1 MGEGYRE
8 RQIQAKKLTVSE
20 KENNITVIL
29 NTKEMAEIS
38 IKDRVLKALERVRP
52 YLQSDG
58 GDIEFVDVSDDMT
71 VKVKLTGACHGCP
84 YSLQTLKAGV
94 EQAIMKE
101 VPEVKRVISA

>member
-1 MGEGYRE
+1 LRLQNKFTKDM
-8 RQIQAKKLTVSE
+8 T
-20 KENNITVIL
+20 
-29 NTKEMAEIS
+29 NTMS
-38 IKDRVLKALERVRP
+38 TKDRVLKALERVRP

-58 GDIEFVDVSDDMT
+58 GDIEFVDISDDMT

-101 VPEVKRVISA
+101 VPEIKRVISA

>member
-1 MGEGYRE
+1 M
-8 RQIQAKKLTVSE
+8 T
-20 KENNITVIL
+20 
-29 NTKEMAEIS
+29 NTTT

-58 GDIEFVDVSDDMT
+58 GDIEFIDVTDDMT

-84 YSLQTLKAGV
+84 YSIQTLKAGV

-101 VPEVKRVISA
+101 VPEIKRVISA